1 VTLVERSADEP
12 NRLFR
17 CGLAWESR
25 ERLAEQAAVAKHHGL
40 PHGVS
45 VFSRSSR
52 DDAVSADRMKVTE
65 VFAVH
70 KTAKNPYHFT
80 VELPEPVTDSVVDT
94 FNRLF
99 GRSKP

>member
-1 VTLVERSADEP
+1 VERSENEP

-17 CGLAWESR
+17 FGLAWEGP
-25 ERLAEQAAVAKHHGL
+25 ERLAEQAAIAKQNGL

-52 DDAVSADRMKVTE
+52 DDAVSADRLQIAE

-80 VELPEPVTDSVVDT
+80 IELPEPVTDSVADT

-99 GRSKP
+99 GRFKQ